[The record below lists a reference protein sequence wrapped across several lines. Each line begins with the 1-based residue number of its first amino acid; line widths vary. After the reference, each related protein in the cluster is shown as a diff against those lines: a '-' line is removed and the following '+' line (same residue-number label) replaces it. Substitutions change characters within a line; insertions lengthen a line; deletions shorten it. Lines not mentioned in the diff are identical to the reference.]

1 MLNKNNKEIL
11 TLKDVMELLSLS
23 DKTIY
28 KMIKENSIPYKRIG
42 KQYRFNK
49 QDLINWFNT
58 KNNEKENI
66 LDKIKKMPDTY
77 EKRLLFVAYL
87 TKTLEKHKIKP
98 IIVGGNAVEF
108 YTSGGYATADI
119 DIIINNEKIADKILN
134 RLGFMKTGK
143 DYYSKEYDIA
153 IEFPSGELAGDY
165 EKLSKVEING
175 LYVYIIGIE
184 DIIQD
189 RLNAYFHWKS
199 TDDYQ
204 WARQM
209 AIINYEMIDWK
220 YLKKRSN
227 EEQTIKAFKQLKK
240 EIEKYINEN
249 H

>member
-1 MLNKNNKEIL
+1 MNENNKEIL

-28 KMIKENSIPYKRIG
+28 KMIKENTIPYKRIG

-49 QDLINWFNT
+49 QDLIDWFKIEDNA
-58 KNNEKENI
+58 KEKI

-77 EKRLLFVAYL
+77 VKRLLFVAYL
-87 TKTLEKHKIKP
+87 TGTLEKYKIKP
-98 IIVGGNAVEF
+98 IIVGGNAVAF

-119 DIIINNEKIADKILN
+119 DIITDNEKKVEKILN
-134 RLGFMKTGK
+134 RLGFIKTGK

-153 IEFPSGELAGDY
+153 IEFPSGELAGDH
-165 EKLSKVEING
+165 KKISKVEIG
-175 LYVYIIGIE
+175 ELYVYIIGIE

-189 RLNAYFHWKS
+189 RLNAYVHWKS

-204 WARQM
+204 WAKQM
-209 AIINYEMIDWK
+209 ATINYEMIDWK
-220 YLKKRSN
+220 YLEKRSIK
-227 EEQTIKAFKQLKK
+227 EQTLKAFKKLQK
-240 EIEKYINEN
+240 EIEKYENEN